1 MNGDTDSTNLDEIFG
16 PRGPLAQSF
25 EGYQFRPEQL
35 EMARSV
41 ERAIKQRR
49 HVIIEA
55 PTGLG
60 KSFAYLIPGLLSG
73 KRVIVATA
81 NKSLQNQ
88 LADKDVPNLIR
99 ALGLNTRYTIA
110 KGRSNYICR
119 YKWLEYNT
127 EFGEDAGPVTQKDPL
142 PVVQEIE
149 LSLEE
154 SGFTGDI
161 EYLENPLPRRL
172 AREIVSFP
180 NDCVGGE
187 CRFARTHCYVDLM
200 RQEAF
205 QSQLIVTN
213 HHLLLFS
220 LKPQHEDQLLPE
232 ADVYIVD
239 EAHNLEDAATLVFQ
253 TTINSGSLRTLLEG
267 KLFKEALGSKVLELE
282 SRNRALFDSLEVK
295 VPKDEP
301 IEIELTE
308 FAEMGSRIED
318 AAAWM
323 ESQPRPTALITEHQ
337 AEAEAEQRTACSAL
351 KSLSNDYQRMAIED
365 PEYVRYRQALPRGGV
380 DFHRA
385 PLRPAS
391 FLRSL
396 LFRGDDRTVVS
407 TSATLTTHND
417 FAHFKRQTGLP
428 SNGLIES
435 RLPHIFDYGRQAL
448 LFQPPMPRYD
458 YQHPETYYEAAA
470 EKVRSL
476 LEVTKGNTLCLFTSW
491 KGLNMVFD
499 ILSQPDCGVVWPIH
513 SQGEDLSR
521 RELLEWFQ
529 STPHSVLCATRSFW
543 EGIDV
548 PGESL
553 VSVVLDKLPFPNP
566 NDPVHKQRMQLMDAE
581 QADGAGPS
589 SFFGYML
596 PHMAMTLKQG
606 FGRLIRRMDDQGV
619 VTVLDTR
626 LENSRYGRMI
636 RTQDLPPAKYTRR
649 LEDVFRFLSPDS
661 PDLQGRHV
669 YALNISQGRRDGFS
683 AQVEFAVPKLGLR
696 DVVSMPQGPGV
707 ESLGHPIHWSLV
719 ASLRLLR
726 ERIEDK
732 GGLTA
737 ESIIEIRCPAKWEEW
752 VRLAPDIEKS
762 DLVQELSLWS
772 QVKWLALEQNC

>member
-1 MNGDTDSTNLDEIFG
+1 MNGDTGPSNLDAIFG
-16 PRGPLAQSF
+16 PQGLLAQSL

-35 EMARSV
+35 EMAQSV
-41 ERAIKQRR
+41 ERAIEQRR

-60 KSFAYLIPGLLSG
+60 KSYAYLIPSLLSG

-88 LADKDVPNLIR
+88 LADKDVPSLIR
-99 ALGLNTRYTIA
+99 ALGLHTRYTLA

-119 YKWLEYNT
+119 YKWLEYNK
-127 EFGEDAGPVTQKDPL
+127 EFADGAGQVLHKEPL

-149 LSLEE
+149 LSLEDAV
-154 SGFTGDI
+154 FTGDI
-161 EYLENPLPRRL
+161 EYLENALPRRL

-232 ADVYIVD
+232 AEVYIVD

-253 TTINSGSLRTLLEG
+253 TTINSGSLHTLLDG
-267 KLFKEALGSKVLELE
+267 KPFRAALGSKVLELE
-282 SRNRALFDSLEVK
+282 TRNRALFDSMESE

-301 IEIELTE
+301 IEIELTG
-308 FAEMGSRIED
+308 FAEMGSHLED

-323 ESQPRPTALITEHQ
+323 ESQPRPTALVLEHQ
-337 AEAEAEQRTACSAL
+337 AEAEAEQRMASSAL
-351 KSLSNDYQRMAIED
+351 KSLSNDYQRMAVED
-365 PEYVRYRQALPRGGV
+365 PEYVRYRQVLPRGGV

-391 FLRSL
+391 LLQSL
-396 LFRGDDRTVVS
+396 LFNTDDRTVVS

-417 FAHFKRQTGLP
+417 FAHFKRQTGLL
-428 SNGLIES
+428 SDGLNEC

-448 LFQPPMPRYD
+448 LFQPPMPLYD
-458 YQHPETYYEAAA
+458 YRQPETYYEAAA
-470 EKVRSL
+470 EKVRNL
-476 LEVTKGNTLCLFTSW
+476 LEITKGNTLCLFTSW
-491 KGLNMVFD
+491 KGLNIVFD
-499 ILSQPDCGVVWPIH
+499 ILSQPDHGVIWPIH

-566 NDPVHKQRMQLMDAE
+566 YDPIHRQRMQLMDTE
-581 QADGAGPS
+581 QARGAGPS
-589 SFFGYML
+589 SFVGYML

-606 FGRLIRRMDDQGV
+606 FGRLIRRMDDRGV

-626 LENSRYGRMI
+626 LENSKYGRMI

-649 LEDVFRFLSPDS
+649 LEDAFRFLSPD
-661 PDLQGRHV
+661 LEGRHV
-669 YALNISQGRRDGFS
+669 YALNVSEGRQDGFS
-683 AQVEFAVPKLGLR
+683 ARVEFAVPKLGLR
-696 DVVSMPQGPGV
+696 HNVAMPTGPNSEELV
-707 ESLGHPIHWSLV
+707 HPIHWSLAV
-719 ASLRLLR
+719 SLRLLR
-726 ERIEDK
+726 ERIEAK

-737 ESIIEIRCPAKWEEW
+737 ESIVEIRCPSKWVQW
-752 VRLAPDIEKS
+752 VRQAPVIEKS
-762 DLVQELSLWS
+762 ELAQELRLWS
-772 QVKWLALEQNC
+772 QVKWFGLEQIC